1 MKRWGLVVLAVFL
14 SLTVFAGCTA
24 GGFTGSQKVD
34 LDKLDPKVISG
45 NTEFAFDLFR
55 ELNRE
60 DPEENVFISPLSIS
74 TALTMTYQGAGGTTK
89 EGMAEALNYEGI
101 ELQSL
106 NDTYRHLLS
115 YLARVDKDIELKI
128 GNSIWIREGEEIQ
141 PGFLEVNKNIFRAE
155 VAELDFTKQDAADT
169 INRWIEKATEG
180 KIEKML
186 EGEIPPHVIMY
197 LINAIYF
204 KGEWTDQ
211 FDKNNT
217 FPTEFRSGTGEKQ
230 PVMMMSKQGKVEYGE
245 GEDYQAI
252 RLPYGNEKTA
262 MYVILPRKDLDVNS
276 LIGKM
281 DPAKWEEIKSSTGIQ
296 RDVIVQLPRFKIE
309 YGIKLLNDSLSNLGM
324 AEAFTDRADFSG
336 IREGIF
342 INRVMHKAVIEV
354 NEEGSEAAAATV
366 VEMTEAAAME
376 PLKFIADRPFIFLIA
391 EEETGSILFMG
402 KMWEVKDN

>member
-1 MKRWGLVVLAVFL
+1 MRELGAVVLVVLL
-14 SLTVFAGCTA
+14 SLTVLTGCTA
-24 GGFTGSQKVD
+24 GSFTGSQKVD
-34 LDKLDPKVISG
+34 LDRLNPEVISG

-60 DPEENVFISPLSIS
+60 DQEENIFISPLSIS
-74 TALTMTYQGAGGTTK
+74 TALTMTYQGAGGTTR
-89 EGMAEALNYEGI
+89 EGMAEALHYQGVD
-101 ELQSL
+101 LQSL
-106 NDTYRHLLS
+106 NDTYQHLLG
-115 YLARVDKDIELKI
+115 YLAGVDKDIELKM

-211 FDKNNT
+211 FDKDNT

-230 PVMMMSKQGKVEYGE
+230 QVMMMSKHGDAGYGE
-245 GEDYQAI
+245 GQDYQAV

-262 MYVILPRKDLDVNS
+262 MYVILPRTGLDVNS
-276 LIGKM
+276 FIDNM
-281 DPAKWEEIKSSTGIQ
+281 DMAKWEEIRNSIGTR

-336 IREGIF
+336 IRDNIF

-366 VEMTEAAAME
+366 VEMTEAAARE
-376 PLKFIADRPFIFLIA
+376 PLKFIADRPFVFLIA
-391 EEETGSILFMG
+391 EEETGSILFVG
-402 KMWEVKDN
+402 KMWEAINE